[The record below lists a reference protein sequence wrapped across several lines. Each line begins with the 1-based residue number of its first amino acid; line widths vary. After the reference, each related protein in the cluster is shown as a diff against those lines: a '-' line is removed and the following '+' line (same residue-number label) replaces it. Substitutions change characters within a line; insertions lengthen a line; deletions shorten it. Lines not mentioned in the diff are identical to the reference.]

1 MFPFQQGQA
10 GSGSGIQRNTRE
22 MIFIMLSKSQMGMWG
37 LLLFSVVVR
46 LSSVFVQWLTHVCT
60 QMFIEGMNELGWCDE
75 PLTHSICTNSDKK

>member
-1 MFPFQQGQA
+1 
-10 GSGSGIQRNTRE
+10 
-22 MIFIMLSKSQMGMWG
+22 MWG

-75 PLTHSICTNSDKK
+75 PLTHSICTHGDKK